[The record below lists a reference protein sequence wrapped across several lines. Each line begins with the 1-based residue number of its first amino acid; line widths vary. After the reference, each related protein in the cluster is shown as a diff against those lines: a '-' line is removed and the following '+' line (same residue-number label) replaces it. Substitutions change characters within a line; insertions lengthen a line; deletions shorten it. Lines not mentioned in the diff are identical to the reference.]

1 MARQTGSQRRARQ
14 TQNVNKEKTK
24 RIKKDGKVYTVSS
37 TDGGKNWSEPKLY
50 SGKAGIFSMVKNPFK
65 KTDKTSK
72 TSKTSKKTT
81 ARSQMESKNRQIHGD
96 KKVDALKIKHQ
107 KFKDDRAAMN
117 KLRKTD
123 PEAYKKKKK
132 AQRKAA
138 NEKAFK
144 SRSST
149 WD

>member
-1 MARQTGSQRRARQ
+1 MPRQTGSQRRASQ

-37 TDGGKNWSEPKLY
+37 TDGGKNWSKPKLY

-65 KTDKTSK
+65 KSEKS
-72 TSKTSKKTT
+72 SKTSKKTT
-81 ARSQMESKNRQIHGD
+81 ARSRMEAKNREIHGD
-96 KKVDALKIKHQ
+96 KKIDALKIKNQ
-107 KFKDDRAAMN
+107 KSKDDRAAMG

-138 NEKAFK
+138 NEKALK

>member
-1 MARQTGSQRRARQ
+1 MPRQTGSQRRTRQ
-14 TQNVNKEKTK
+14 TKNVNKTKTK
-24 RIKKDGKVYTVSS
+24 QVKSKSDGKVYTVTS
-37 TDGGKNWSEPKLY
+37 TDGGKTWGNKTPFTGNLLAARLGLSRH
-50 SGKAGIFSMVKNPFK
+50 GKEDN
-65 KTDKTSK
+65 K

-81 ARSQMESKNRQIHGD
+81 ARSRMEAKNREIHGD
-96 KKVDALKIKHQ
+96 KKIDALKIKNQ

-138 NEKAFK
+138 NAKALK